1 MQAIAQENAFI
12 DIPDWLTQLDI
23 SYGRFRKAGWD
34 FLLVLRAGVDQFGR
48 TDHAK
53 AELYELASQQTGLAV
68 STLITYVSTVRSPI
82 SPVAIELGLTFSH
95 ARAALGMEPEAANDL
110 LTKAAE
116 NSWTPERVSQE
127 AWISKASVRKSRTP
141 NGDGEASNHATDE
154 PPYNDNSQ
162 YTDEWTAP
170 ALPDDVVTLAYAIK
184 TKYSATA
191 IRALV
196 AELTRDLY

>member
-1 MQAIAQENAFI
+1 MQQTIAQEKAFI
-12 DIPDWLTQLDI
+12 DISDWLTQLDI

-34 FLLVLRAGVDQFGR
+34 FLLILRAGVDQFGR

-53 AELYELASQQTGLAV
+53 SELYDLASQQTGLAV

-116 NSWTPERVSQE
+116 QSWTPEQVSKE
-127 AWISKASVRKSRTP
+127 AWIKKASVGMSRST
-141 NGDGEASNHATDE
+141 NGTGATNNNTVCQE
-154 PPYNDNSQ
+154 PLEDTKDAIQTARYFWRSKGKAYCDSMMA
-162 YTDEWTAP
+162 EWVK
-170 ALPDDVVTLAYAIK
+170 L
-184 TKYSATA
+184 SE
-191 IRALV
+191 R
-196 AELTRDLY
+196 E